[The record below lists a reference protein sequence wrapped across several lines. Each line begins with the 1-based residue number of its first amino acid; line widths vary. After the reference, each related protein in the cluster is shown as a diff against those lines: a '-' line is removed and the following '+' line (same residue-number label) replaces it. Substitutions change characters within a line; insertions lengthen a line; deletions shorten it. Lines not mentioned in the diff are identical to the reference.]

1 MEERKTKR
9 PVSTG
14 KCERC
19 GATFSKAAMTNHLKS
34 CLERQAATEKPSPS
48 QNKRSFHLIVEGRD
62 LPMYWMHLAARA
74 DATLADLDEF
84 LRRTWLECCGHLS
97 AFHIGGK
104 QFEPLPM
111 EDDWDEAE
119 TMDKKLGDVM
129 TPGMKIPYEYDF
141 GSTTDLTIKVVSKR
155 EGQFRGKAIQT
166 LARNDAPAIPC
177 QVCGAEAK
185 KVCSICIWSDSGWV
199 CNKCARKHK
208 CDAEMFLP
216 VVNSPRVG
224 TCGYEG

>member
-1 MEERKTKR
+1 MAEHKTKR

-34 CLERQAATEKPSPS
+34 CLERQAASEKPSSLPG
-48 QNKRSFHLIVEGRD
+48 KRIFHLVVEGRD
-62 LPMYWMHLAARA
+62 LPMYWIHLAARA

-84 LRRTWLECCGHLS
+84 LRITWLECCGHLS

-104 QFEPLPM
+104 RFEPMPL
-111 EDDWDEAE
+111 EDAWYEAE
-119 TMDKKLGDVM
+119 TMDAELGDLI

-141 GSTTDLTIKVVSKR
+141 GTTTDLTIKVVAER
-155 EGQFRGKAIQT
+155 AGQLRGKVIQM
-166 LARNDAPAIPC
+166 LARNDAPTMLC
-177 QVCGAEAK
+177 ESCGAAAK
-185 KVCSICIWSDSGWV
+185 KVCSVCIWSGSGWV

-208 CDAEMFLP
+208 CGDEMFLP

-224 TCGYEG
+224 MCGYAG